1 MAKLIHDVEGT
12 AAREFVLNKE
22 RVTIGRKANNDIQVE
37 GANASGEHA
46 SILTIGGD
54 SFLEDLESTNGTRVN
69 GNSIQKYRLKNN
81 DLIEIGNHRFRF
93 ITDNARADDDAEK
106 TMILPP
112 RTLTAKVAPAPAP
125 PQGFFAKLMSW
136 FK

>member
-1 MAKLIHDVEGT
+1 MAKLIHDVEGV
-12 AAREFVLNKE
+12 ASREFVLRKE

-46 SILTIGGD
+46 CILTLAGD
-54 SFLEDLESTNGTRVN
+54 SFLEDLGSTNGTRVN
-69 GNSIQKYRLKNN
+69 GNPIQKYRLKNN
-81 DLIEIGNHRFRF
+81 DLIEIGSHRFRF
-93 ITDNARADDDAEK
+93 VTDNAQADDDSEK

-125 PQGFFAKLMSW
+125 QKGFFAKLMSW

>member
-1 MAKLIHDVEGT
+1 MAKLIHDVEG
-12 AAREFVLNKE
+12 AATREIALNKE
-22 RVTIGRKANNDIQVE
+22 RVTLGRKASNDIQVE

-46 SILTIGGD
+46 CIVTLAGD
-54 SFLEDLESTNGTRVN
+54 SFLEDLGSTNGTRVN

-81 DLIEIGNHRFRF
+81 DLIEIGNHRFKF
-93 ITDNARADDDAEK
+93 VADNARADDDAEK
-106 TMILPP
+106 TMVLRP
-112 RTLTAKVAPAPAP
+112 RTLTAKVTPVPAP